1 MTTNQTNNTL
11 ITHSPVPTH
20 LPNGHKI
27 LALHFEPTSPNEI
40 GVVLGHSEGA
50 VQPYATWRFYNGGLA
65 STAYGHYFKDY
76 ESAYADYLNRI
87 AE

>member
-1 MTTNQTNNTL
+1 MNETL
-11 ITHSPVPTH
+11 ITQSPVPTH

-27 LALHFEPTSPNEI
+27 LAIHFEPASPNEI
-40 GVVLGHSEGA
+40 GVVLGHEPTA

-65 STAYGHYFKDY
+65 STAYGHYFNDY
-76 ESAYADYLNRI
+76 DSAYADYLNRI